1 MFTIFFKIL
10 ITNFF
15 YIILGNLTYKFFFKY
30 KNPNT
35 IDNSIL
41 GLIFFCFISLLINF
55 FFPLNII
62 VNSSVIFLIII
73 IFIIKKV
80 SLSKKDLFFLFQSSL
95 VCFLLILYDTE
106 FRPDAGLYHIPFVQ
120 ILNESNIIIGLSNL
134 HERFGHISII
144 QYLSAINFNLFTDK
158 IGIILPL
165 ASFCVFLYFYFFY
178 DIYKLIKKKEG
189 FSYGKIFSL
198 FIIIYITYK
207 INRYGEFGND
217 APAHLFIFYLISKF
231 IYFKKNDYQNANL
244 IYLYSVFAFLNKVFF
259 IFAFLLPFFIFLKN
273 KTLFKKMLLSFPSIF
288 LLLWFLKNI
297 LISGCLIFPMKN
309 TCFDSL
315 KWTNM
320 NKIESH
326 HILAEAWA
334 KSWPQN
340 KNKNITIKNFS
351 QNFNWIEAWSSKH
364 FPYIVKIFFPYISMI
379 FFLLIFFNYNNSTR
393 KNNLNI
399 LINNQKYLTLAL
411 LAILGVGSFFLKYPI
426 YRYGYSYMIIFSF
439 LALSPLYNNINVKK
453 YIHTNKIIF
462 TLCLVV
468 FFSKQYHRI
477 YIYSE
482 ERTMLHEHIFIKDEI
497 IKKNYEKVEL
507 SDLFVVFLSKDEC
520 FYYVAPCTNYMSNLN
535 SLKSEKKFI
544 FNTLFNNYK

>member
-217 APAHLFIFYLISKF
+217 APAHLFIFI
-231 IYFKKNDYQNANL
+231 
-244 IYLYSVFAFLNKVFF
+244 
-259 IFAFLLPFFIFLKN
+259 
-273 KTLFKKMLLSFPSIF
+273 
-288 LLLWFLKNI
+288 
-297 LISGCLIFPMKN
+297 
-309 TCFDSL
+309 
-315 KWTNM
+315 
-320 NKIESH
+320 
-326 HILAEAWA
+326 
-334 KSWPQN
+334 
-340 KNKNITIKNFS
+340 
-351 QNFNWIEAWSSKH
+351 
-364 FPYIVKIFFPYISMI
+364 
-379 FFLLIFFNYNNSTR
+379 
-393 KNNLNI
+393 
-399 LINNQKYLTLAL
+399 
-411 LAILGVGSFFLKYPI
+411 
-426 YRYGYSYMIIFSF
+426 
-439 LALSPLYNNINVKK
+439 
-453 YIHTNKIIF
+453 
-462 TLCLVV
+462 
-468 FFSKQYHRI
+468 
-477 YIYSE
+477 
-482 ERTMLHEHIFIKDEI
+482 
-497 IKKNYEKVEL
+497 
-507 SDLFVVFLSKDEC
+507 
-520 FYYVAPCTNYMSNLN
+520 
-535 SLKSEKKFI
+535 
-544 FNTLFNNYK
+544 